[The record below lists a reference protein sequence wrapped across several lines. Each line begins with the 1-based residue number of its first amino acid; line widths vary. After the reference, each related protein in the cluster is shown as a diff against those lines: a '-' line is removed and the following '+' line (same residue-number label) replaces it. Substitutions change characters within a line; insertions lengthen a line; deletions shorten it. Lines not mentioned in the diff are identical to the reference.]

1 VPPELKQIAH
11 GGPVGNLVGEAISLI
26 ANKEVRVT
34 VFGAIQR
41 GGSPSPYDRVLAT
54 CFGVAAVELIADA
67 KFGTMVAVR
76 GDSIVPVDMAA
87 AIGKLKTVRPDGE
100 LVRTARAIGIGFGD

>member
-1 VPPELKQIAH
+1 M
-11 GGPVGNLVGEAISLI
+11 
-26 ANKEVRVT
+26 RVS
-34 VFGAIQR
+34 VLGHIQR

-54 CFGVAAVELIADA
+54 RFGVAAVDLVAEG
-67 KFGTMVAVR
+67 KFGKMVALR
-76 GDSIVPVDMAA
+76 ADSIVAVDVAD